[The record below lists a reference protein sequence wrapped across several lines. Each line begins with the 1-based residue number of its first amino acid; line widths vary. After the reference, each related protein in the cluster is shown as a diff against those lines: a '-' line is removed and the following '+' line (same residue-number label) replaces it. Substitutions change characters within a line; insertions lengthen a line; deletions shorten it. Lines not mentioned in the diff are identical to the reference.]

1 MFNFILSSVS
11 LKNQSFCMT
20 LHFRLKCHLIMSIL
34 LRLDQEG
41 MSPLLIMVNEEVEDV
56 GEVAMDRW

>member
-1 MFNFILSSVS
+1 MI
-11 LKNQSFCMT
+11 
-20 LHFRLKCHLIMSIL
+20 IL

-56 GEVAMDRW
+56 GEVVMDRW